1 MSEIEDKNI
10 LYGGPLPS
18 SIDDKSQSLGE
29 IVLKLLAKKENQN
42 DLMFVSR
49 KILWKCFIQQII
61 TQWTKNFIS
70 LFVNLRLMDP
80 KTWS

>member
-49 KILWKCFIQQII
+49 KIL
-61 TQWTKNFIS
+61 
-70 LFVNLRLMDP
+70 
-80 KTWS
+80 